1 MLSEIPI
8 YFSLRSSHDVLQSA
22 QDLSGAIWGHELAQ
36 ALTALESK
44 IAQLEETGQQSSQ
57 KSFFLDAFRKLKGAM
72 LDVWKEVQVD
82 VFSVRFVCS
91 SSLIF
96 RF

>member
-1 MLSEIPI
+1 MRSEISI
-8 YFSLRSSHDVLQSA
+8 YDSLCLSHGFLQSA
-22 QDLSGAIWGHELAQ
+22 QDLSGAIWGHELAH

-57 KSFFLDAFRKLKGAM
+57 KNFLLDAFRKLKGAM
-72 LDVWKEVQVD
+72 LDIWKEVQVD
-82 VFSVRFVCS
+82 VFSVRFV
-91 SSLIF
+91 SSLSFTF